1 MAEID
6 KSLPNEVKP
15 LETEETQQ
23 ELEIITP
30 GDTPS
35 SEEGTEIVEN
45 EDGSVDIDF
54 DPSAMAAEE
63 SKNHYA
69 NLADFMDDTILSRM
83 GSDLYQSY
91 QDYRNSRKD
100 WETAYK
106 QGLDLLGFKYEQRT
120 EPFQGASGATHPVL
134 AEAVT
139 QFQALAYKELL
150 PADGP
155 VRTQILGNPTPE
167 KEQQSKRV
175 KDFMNYQIMDVM
187 KEYEPEFDTM
197 LFHLPLA
204 GSSFKKVYFDEI
216 EGRAV
221 SKFVPADDLYVPYSA
236 NSLDDAEAI
245 VHSIK
250 ISENDL
256 RKQQVAGFYRDI
268 ELQPGDD
275 KETEIEKKERE
286 LEGISKTNYEDIF
299 TLLEFHINL
308 DLEGFEDTGSD
319 GEQTGIKV
327 PYIVT
332 IEESSREVLSIK
344 RNYEI
349 GDPKKNKIQYFVHF
363 KFLPGLGFYGFG
375 LIHMIGGLS
384 RTATSALRQLLDA
397 GTLSNLPAGFKQR
410 GIRIRDDAQAI
421 QPGEFRDVDAPGGNI
436 KDSFMMLPFKEPSQT
451 LLGLM
456 GIVVQGAQR
465 FASIAD
471 MQVGDGNQQAAVGT
485 TVALLERGSRTM
497 SAIHKRIYAALK
509 KEFKLLARVFKL
521 YLPEEYPYDVVGA
534 EKNIKQSDFDD
545 RVDILPVADPNIFS
559 QTQRISLA
567 QTELQLAASNPQI
580 HNQYEV
586 YRNMYEAL
594 GVKDIDKILIR
605 PQPPQ
610 PKDPAL
616 EHIDA
621 LAGAP
626 FQAFPG
632 QDHRAHMT
640 AHLNFMAT
648 NMARNAPVVMASL
661 EKNIFE
667 HISLM
672 AQEQVEIEFRNEM
685 QQLQQMQQQMA
696 SPQLQQNPQM
706 AQQMV
711 QQLQI
716 QTRMLSEKIES
727 RKAVLIAEMMEEFMK
742 EEKKIT
748 SQFDNDPLTALKSR
762 ELDLQ
767 AQENERKKK
776 ADQDQ
781 LNIDKMK
788 AMMNQSTDQQKL
800 QQNEELA
807 KMRANTS
814 IEKTILSA
822 QLKKHG
828 HAKADRKKVKTNAIA
843 IALSEA
849 KMSKKGKK

>member
-1 MAEID
+1 MAEIE
-6 KSLPNEVKP
+6 KPIPNINEQPTPEEQGVLDIEQVVEDTVETP
-15 LETEETQQ
+15 AGETEV
-23 ELEIITP
+23 
-30 GDTPS
+30 
-35 SEEGTEIVEN
+35 VEN
-45 EDGSVDIDF
+45 EDGSADIDF
-54 DPSAMAAEE
+54 DPSQLMQGAAADH
-63 SKNHYA
+63 NA
-69 NLADFMDDTILSRM
+69 NLANFLEETILGRM
-83 GSDLYQSY
+83 GSELYQNY
-91 QDYRNSRKD
+91 QDYKNSRKD

-155 VRTQILGNPTPE
+155 VRTQVLGNSTPE

-175 KDFMNYQIMDVM
+175 KDFMNYQIMDQM

-204 GSSFKKVYFDEI
+204 GSSFKKIYYDEI
-216 EGRAV
+216 QARAV
-221 SKFVPADDLYVPYSA
+221 SKFVPADELVVPYSA
-236 NSLDDAEAI
+236 NSLDEAEAI
-245 VHSIK
+245 VHVLK
-250 ISENDL
+250 ISENEL

-268 ELQPGDD
+268 ELQPGDN

-286 LEGISKTNYEDIF
+286 LEGVSKTNYEDIF
-299 TLLEFHINL
+299 TILEYHVNL
-308 DLEGFEDTGSD
+308 DIEGFEDMGVD
-319 GEQTGIKV
+319 GLPTGIKL

-332 IEESSREVLSIK
+332 LEEGSREILSIK
-344 RNYEI
+344 RNWEAN
-349 GDPKKNKIQYFVHF
+349 DLKKNKVQYFVHF
-363 KFLPGLGFYGFG
+363 RFLPGLGFYGFG

-471 MQVGDGNQQAAVGT
+471 LQVGDGNQQAAVGT

-509 KEFKLLARVFKL
+509 QEFKLLARVFKL
-521 YLPEEYPYDVVGA
+521 YLPQEYPYDVVGA
-534 EKNIKQSDFDD
+534 ERVIKQSDFDD

-567 QTELQLAASNPQI
+567 QTEMQLAASNPAI

-616 EHIDA
+616 EHIDS
-621 LAGAP
+621 LAGKP

-661 EKNIFE
+661 EKNCFE

-672 AQEQVEIEFRNEM
+672 SQEQVEVEMKNEM
-685 QQLQQMQQQMA
+685 QQLQMIAQQMQQVG
-696 SPQLQQNPQM
+696 QQNPQM
-706 AQQMV
+706 AQQM
-711 QQLQI
+711 QI
-716 QTRMLSEKIES
+716 QARMISEKIES
-727 RKAVLIAEMMEEFMK
+727 RKAVLIAEMMEEFMN

-781 LNIDKMK
+781 LNIDRMK

-822 QLKKHG
+822 QLKNMAPK
-828 HAKADRKKVKTNAIA
+828 R
-843 IALSEA
+843 
-849 KMSKKGKK
+849 